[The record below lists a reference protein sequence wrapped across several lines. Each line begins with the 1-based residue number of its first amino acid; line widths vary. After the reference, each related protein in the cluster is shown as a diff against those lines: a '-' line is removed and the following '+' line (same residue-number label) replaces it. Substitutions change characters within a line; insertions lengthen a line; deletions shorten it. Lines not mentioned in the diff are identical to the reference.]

1 MDARAILL
9 ALATGMLAYGL
20 YTLVWWRRASGMAE
34 GAWYAAQSR
43 RMLGSARWLGF
54 RAVALFVGGGGILL
68 WMAFSPM
75 EQAPAEPAVF
85 PAAVTRLPPTD
96 VAPTL
101 WLQATV
107 MATLS
112 APADDERSPAADATG
127 DGQPFLVPI
136 PTLVL
141 SSGAVVTN
149 TGGGGLWL
157 RDAPSGNN
165 LLLLPEGGVV
175 FVRGGL
181 LEVDGL
187 LWQQVE
193 DTEGRQGWVAADY
206 LLYR

>member
-1 MDARAILL
+1 MDAHAILL
-9 ALATGMLAYGL
+9 ALVIGMLSYGV

-54 RAVALFVGGGGILL
+54 RAVALLVGGGGILL
-68 WMAFSPM
+68 WMAFNPM
-75 EQAPAEPAVF
+75 EQDPAEPAVL
-85 PAAVTRLPPTD
+85 PATVTRPPPTD

-107 MATLS
+107 MATPA

-127 DGQPFLVPI
+127 EGEPFLVPI

-141 SSGAVVTN
+141 GSGAVVTN

-157 RDAPSGNN
+157 RDAPFGNN
-165 LLLLPEGGVV
+165 VVLLPEGGAV

-181 LEVDGL
+181 LEVNGL

>member
-1 MDARAILL
+1 MDAHAILL
-9 ALATGMLAYGL
+9 ALVIGMLTYGL
-20 YTLVWWRRASGMAE
+20 YTLVCWRRASGMAE

-68 WMAFSPM
+68 WRAFNPM
-75 EQAPAEPAVF
+75 EQAPAEPAVL
-85 PAAVTRLPPTD
+85 PATVTQPPPTD

-107 MATLS
+107 MATPD
-112 APADDERSPAADATG
+112 APAEDERSAAADAIG
-127 DGQPFLVPI
+127 EGEPFLVPI

-141 SSGAVVTN
+141 SSGAVVSN

-157 RDAPSGNN
+157 RDAPFGNN
-165 LLLLPEGGVV
+165 VVLLPEGAAV
-175 FVRGGL
+175 FIRGGL

>member
-1 MDARAILL
+1 MDGHVILL
-9 ALATGMLAYGL
+9 ALAIGMLTYGL
-20 YTLVWWRRASGMAE
+20 YTLVWWRRESGMAE

-54 RAVALFVGGGGILL
+54 RAVALIVGGGGILL
-68 WMAFSPM
+68 WLAFNPM
-75 EQAPAEPAVF
+75 EQAPAEPTDL
-85 PAAVTRLPPTD
+85 PATVTRPPRSD

-101 WLQATV
+101 GLQATV
-107 MATLS
+107 VATPD
-112 APADDERSPAADATG
+112 APADDERSPTADAAG
-127 DGQPFLVPI
+127 DGEPFLVPI

-149 TGGGGLWL
+149 TGGAGLWL
-157 RDAPSGNN
+157 RDAPFGNN
-165 LLLLPEGGVV
+165 LVLLPEGGVV
-175 FVRGGL
+175 FIRGGL

-193 DTEGRQGWVAADY
+193 DTEGHQGWAAADY